1 MQAVYRQHKA
11 MMGLEQSKW
20 FNVPVNPKKFNIPT
34 YPIYIKRPMDLG
46 TIKKKLV
53 NQQPQLPFTLHTH
66 TQHTQHATF
75 ATFATFACPRG
86 GSTPPTVHIPAH
98 IFACAWGGCSRI
110 IAPYIT
116 IYHHFTIVLVPLSS
130 FFP

>member
-1 MQAVYRQHKA
+1 MPAQDIERLKSTVSTGDDQISEESLLSKFSRLEEEGKFSKLSPAMQAVYRQHKA

-66 TQHTQHATF
+66 THTTHTTRHFRHFRLPA
-75 ATFATFACPRG
+75 RG
-86 GSTPPTVHIPAH
+86 
-98 IFACAWGGCSRI
+98 
-110 IAPYIT
+110 
-116 IYHHFTIVLVPLSS
+116 
-130 FFP
+130 